1 MRRVKAPTQAVRRAD
16 RRPEV
21 EPGLRELLDHLG
33 RLLAKEYVR
42 LLAGEPPDKAAP
54 RSEEGR

>member
-1 MRRVKAPTQAVRRAD
+1 MRRAKPTTQAGRPAD
-16 RRPEV
+16 RRPEI

-33 RLLAKEYVR
+33 HLLAKEYVSA
-42 LLAGEPPDKAAP
+42 LAQEASDKTAP